1 MGLSWLENTQTPK
14 QESQGGAKA
23 PLNLHKKHTMK
34 DILAA
39 SALVLFP
46 MTFITIVALVAE
58 GVEYFTSKK

>member
-1 MGLSWLENTQTPK
+1 
-14 QESQGGAKA
+14 
-23 PLNLHKKHTMK
+23 MK

-46 MTFITIVALVAE
+46 MSFITIVALVAE

>member
-1 MGLSWLENTQTPK
+1 
-14 QESQGGAKA
+14 
-23 PLNLHKKHTMK
+23 MK

-58 GVEYFTSKK
+58 CAEYFTSTK